1 MSDEN
6 HSPIDSQ
13 QQRFNRAAD
22 LLGLRDDLRRVLLV
36 PERQVVV
43 KCPVVKDDGRVE
55 VYEGMLVLHNTTR
68 GPGKGGLR
76 IHPEVTLAE
85 TATLAALM
93 TWKCAAVSIPFGG
106 AKGALRVDPSTLSR
120 TEFERLVRRYTA
132 EIASEIGRD
141 RLILAPDVGSDA
153 QVMAWMM
160 DTYSQIAGKTELGV
174 VTGKPIEAG
183 GSQVRSH
190 AVARGAHF
198 VLREACLLAG
208 LDLEGTRVAI
218 QGFGSVGTQMAEML
232 AEDGARIV
240 AVADSG
246 GALYS
251 EEGLAP
257 GALSAHKREAGCV
270 AGFPGADAI
279 TLDEMLGLDV
289 EILVPAAV
297 GALLDE
303 TNADRVRASIVV
315 EAANAP
321 TTSEADEILADK
333 DVFVVPDILCNAGGV
348 TVSYFEW
355 VQGLQSFFWDVETVE
370 GYLEKV
376 LRKAFHEIY
385 AESQQRDVRMRT
397 AAYVL
402 AIERVEKALSTRGIF
417 P

>member
-1 MSDEN
+1 MGEAFQD
-6 HSPIDSQ
+6 PIDTQ
-13 QQRFNRAAD
+13 QQRFTRAAD
-22 LLGLRDDLRRVLLV
+22 LLGLRDDLRRVLLL
-36 PERQVVV
+36 PERQILV
-43 KCPVVKDDGRVE
+43 KCPVVMDDGRIQIF
-55 VYEGMLVLHNTTR
+55 EGILVRHNTTR

-76 IHPEVTLAE
+76 IHPAVTLAE
-85 TATLAALM
+85 TRALSALM
-93 TWKCAAVSIPFGG
+93 TWKCAAVGIPFGG
-106 AKGALRVDPSTLSR
+106 AKGALSLDPANLSA
-120 TEFERLVRRYTA
+120 TEFERLVRRYTS
-132 EIASEIGRD
+132 EIATEIGPD
-141 RLILAPDVGSDA
+141 KLILAPDVGSDA
-153 QVMAWMM
+153 RVMAWMM
-160 DTYSQIAGKTELGV
+160 DTYSQVAGKTQLGV
-174 VTGKPIEAG
+174 VTGKPIETG
-183 GSQVRSH
+183 GSQVRSQ

-232 AEDGARIV
+232 AEDGARIL
-240 AVADSG
+240 AVADTG
-246 GALYS
+246 GAVYS
-251 EEGLAP
+251 EEGLDP
-257 GALSAHKREAGCV
+257 QALAAHKAG
-270 AGFPGADAI
+270 AGSVTGFKGADAI
-279 TLDEMLGLDV
+279 TLEELVGLDV
-289 EILVPAAV
+289 EILVPAGV
-297 GALLDE
+297 GALIDE
-303 TNADRVRASIVV
+303 SNADRVQASIIV

-321 TTSEADEILADK
+321 TAPGADEILAGK

-355 VQGLQSFFWDVETVE
+355 VQSLQSFFWDSETVE